1 MSIQIAVRLPD
12 DLVLALDE
20 LVAQGDAPSRTSV
33 VEQALR
39 RELRRHLYDREISLM
54 KAGASDDDLDALADW
69 NRRNFRMAD

>member
-20 LVAQGDAPSRTSV
+20 LVTRGDAPSRTSV

-39 RELRRHLYDREISLM
+39 RELRRHLYDRETALLKS
-54 KAGASDDDLDALADW
+54 GDDDLAALADW
-69 NRRNFRMAD
+69 NGRAFRMAD

>member
-20 LVAQGDAPSRTSV
+20 LVTRGDAPSRTSV

-39 RELRRHLYDREISLM
+39 RELRRHLYDRETALL
-54 KAGASDDDLDALADW
+54 KSDDDLAALADW
-69 NRRNFRMAD
+69 NGRAFRMAD

>member
-1 MSIQIAVRLPD
+1 M
-12 DLVLALDE
+12 
-20 LVAQGDAPSRTSV
+20 

>member
-12 DLVLALDE
+12 DIVLALDE

-39 RELRRHLYDREISLM
+39 RELRRHLYDREVALL
-54 KAGASDDDLDALADW
+54 KAGEDDLDALADW
-69 NRRNFRMAD
+69 NSQTFRMAD

>member
-1 MSIQIAVRLPD
+1 MTIQIAVRLPD

-39 RELRRHLYDREISLM
+39 RELRRHLYDREIALLN
-54 KAGASDDDLDALADW
+54 AGGDDLDALADW
-69 NRRNFRMAD
+69 NGQTFRIAD

>member
-1 MSIQIAVRLPD
+1 MTIQIAVRLPD

-39 RELRRHLYDREISLM
+39 RELRRRLYDREVALL
-54 KAGASDDDLDALADW
+54 KAGEDDLDALADW
-69 NRRNFRMAD
+69 NSQTFRMAD

>member
-12 DLVLALDE
+12 DIVLALDE

-39 RELRRHLYDREISLM
+39 RELRRHLYDREVALL
-54 KAGASDDDLDALADW
+54 KAGEDDLDVLADW
-69 NRRNFRMAD
+69 NSQTFRMAD

>member
-39 RELRRHLYDREISLM
+39 RELRRHLYDREIALM

>member
-39 RELRRHLYDREISLM
+39 RELRSRLYDREIALLHE
-54 KAGASDDDLDALADW
+54 GGDDLGALADW
-69 NRRNFRMAD
+69 NGQTFRMAD